1 MLATLTLKQKIL
13 ATVTLA
19 VVVSCLLVGYF
30 SQRSAQQLIE
40 NRMFE
45 QELPNLT
52 QRISKEIEQ
61 DLHGIAQA
69 ARQLATDHFILDWV
83 DRGMPKEQ
91 EPILINQLKDV
102 ANQYGLVT
110 ASFADRQ
117 SAAYYNQ
124 DGFLRNLTPTQDAWF
139 YDYTKSQKEMTL
151 SIFRESNGEVKLFV
165 NFQQLNGRGLAGF
178 AKSLDTMGTMVSNF
192 RLEESG
198 IVFMVDGSGKVKLH
212 PEANRIERDTLGGIA
227 SGDTGSLLAKRPFA
241 VINAEVNG
249 EPMVL
254 ASSYIPLLDWYLV
267 AQVPEAE
274 IYAELDQ
281 TRNEI
286 LMISLVIAL
295 AMGLMGMLLAGSVS
309 RPLNEL
315 ARLFKELGSGD
326 GDLTQR
332 LKVEGRDE
340 LSQVATGFNNFVAK
354 IHGSIEQVA
363 ENSRQ
368 LAATANEV
376 ANKAQLTQHNC
387 TAQRDRTV
395 QVATAIHEMGATV
408 SEIAG
413 NASLAAEVAR
423 QANDQADAGAVVVAQ
438 ARHGIVDLSGEIEQV
453 AGVIESLASQTDSIG
468 SILETIRS
476 ISEQTNLLA
485 LNAAIEAARAGEQ
498 GRGFAVVAA
507 EVRNLAQRSAAAAK
521 EIKTLISDSV
531 DKVETG
537 NTLVAQAGKT
547 MNEIV
552 TAIKRVTD
560 IMAEI
565 AAASAEQSTGI
576 EEVNGAVSQMDEMT
590 QQNAALVEEAA
601 AAAESLLEQATSMTE
616 AVAIFKFEQAHQR
629 PALSAPLA
637 ASKGAIAPAARTARV
652 QRTLPPRPNTNT
664 NNSDEWEQF

>member
-1 MLATLTLKQKIL
+1 M
-13 ATVTLA
+13 
-19 VVVSCLLVGYF
+19 
-30 SQRSAQQLIE
+30 
-40 NRMFE
+40 N
-45 QELPNLT
+45 
-52 QRISKEIEQ
+52 
-61 DLHGIAQA
+61 
-69 ARQLATDHFILDWV
+69 
-83 DRGMPKEQ
+83 
-91 EPILINQLKDV
+91 
-102 ANQYGLVT
+102 
-110 ASFADRQ
+110 
-117 SAAYYNQ
+117 
-124 DGFLRNLTPTQDAWF
+124 
-139 YDYTKSQKEMTL
+139 L

-178 AKSLDTMGTMVSNF
+178 AKSLDTMVTMVSNF

-212 PEANRIERDTLGGIA
+212 PEANRIERDTLSSITGGN
-227 SGDTGSLLAKRPFA
+227 TGSLLAKQPFA
-241 VINAEVNG
+241 VISAEVNG

-267 AQVPEAE
+267 AQVPKAE

-281 TRNEI
+281 ARNEI
-286 LMISLVIAL
+286 FIISLVIAL

-340 LSQVATGFNNFVAK
+340 LSQVASGFNNFVAK

-376 ANKAQLTQHNC
+376 ASKAQLTQHNC

-413 NASLAAEVAR
+413 NASLAADVAR
-423 QANDQADAGAVVVAQ
+423 QANDQADGGAVVVAQ
-438 ARHGIVDLSGEIEQV
+438 ARHGIVGLSGEIEQV
-453 AGVIESLASQTDSIG
+453 AEVIESLASQTDSIG

-498 GRGFAVVAA
+498 GRGFAVVAD
-507 EVRNLAQRSAAAAK
+507 EVRNLANRSAAS
-521 EIKTLISDSV
+521 T
-531 DKVETG
+531 
-537 NTLVAQAGKT
+537 
-547 MNEIV
+547 
-552 TAIKRVTD
+552 
-560 IMAEI
+560 AEI
-565 AAASAEQSTGI
+565 QGMINRLQEQSAR
-576 EEVNGAVSQMDEMT
+576 AVSAMAQGRNQSLEVVNQADEA
-590 QQNAALVEEAA
+590 NAALGHITAHITQINDMNIQVATATEEQSSVVGEINRNVEDINQLTMETAD
-601 AAAESLLEQATSMTE
+601 
-616 AVAIFKFEQAHQR
+616 IAHQLTESSR
-629 PALSAPLA
+629 SLQQLSGQLD
-637 ASKGAIAPAARTARV
+637 KLVGNFR
-652 QRTLPPRPNTNT
+652 L
-664 NNSDEWEQF
+664 

>member
-69 ARQLATDHFILDWV
+69 ARQLATDRFILDWV

-178 AKSLDTMGTMVSNF
+178 AKSLDTMVTMVSNF

-295 AMGLMGMLLAGSVS
+295 AM
-309 RPLNEL
+309 

-498 GRGFAVVAA
+498 GRGFAVVAD
-507 EVRNLAQRSAAAAK
+507 EVRNLANRSAAS
-521 EIKTLISDSV
+521 T
-531 DKVETG
+531 
-537 NTLVAQAGKT
+537 
-547 MNEIV
+547 
-552 TAIKRVTD
+552 
-560 IMAEI
+560 AEI
-565 AAASAEQSTGI
+565 QGMISRLQEQSAR
-576 EEVNGAVSQMDEMT
+576 AVSAMAQGRDQSLEVVSQADEA
-590 QQNAALVEEAA
+590 NAALGQITAHITQINDMNIQVATATEEQSSVVGEINRNVEDINQLTMETAD
-601 AAAESLLEQATSMTE
+601 
-616 AVAIFKFEQAHQR
+616 IAHQLTESSR
-629 PALSAPLA
+629 SLQQLSGQLD
-637 ASKGAIAPAARTARV
+637 KLVGNFR
-652 QRTLPPRPNTNT
+652 L
-664 NNSDEWEQF
+664 

>member
-69 ARQLATDHFILDWV
+69 ARQLATDRFILDWV

-117 SAAYYNQ
+117 TAAYYNQ

-178 AKSLDTMGTMVSNF
+178 AKSLDTMVTMVSNF

-212 PEANRIERDTLGGIA
+212 PEANRIERDTLGNIA
-227 SGDTGSLLAKRPFA
+227 SGHTGSLLAKRPFA

-498 GRGFAVVAA
+498 GRGFAVVAD
-507 EVRNLAQRSAAAAK
+507 EVRNLANRSAAS
-521 EIKTLISDSV
+521 T
-531 DKVETG
+531 
-537 NTLVAQAGKT
+537 
-547 MNEIV
+547 
-552 TAIKRVTD
+552 
-560 IMAEI
+560 AEI
-565 AAASAEQSTGI
+565 QGMINRLQEQSAR
-576 EEVNGAVSQMDEMT
+576 AVSAMAQGRNQSLEVVSQADKA
-590 QQNAALVEEAA
+590 NAALGQITAHITQINDMNIQVATATEEQSSVVGEINRNVEDINQLTMETAD
-601 AAAESLLEQATSMTE
+601 
-616 AVAIFKFEQAHQR
+616 IAHQLTESSR
-629 PALSAPLA
+629 SLQQLSGQLD
-637 ASKGAIAPAARTARV
+637 KLVGNFR
-652 QRTLPPRPNTNT
+652 L
-664 NNSDEWEQF
+664 

>member
-69 ARQLATDHFILDWV
+69 ARQLATDRFILDWV

-178 AKSLDTMGTMVSNF
+178 AKSLDTMVTMVANF

-267 AQVPEAE
+267 AQVPQAE

-368 LAATANEV
+368 LADTANEV
-376 ANKAQLTQHNC
+376 ANQAQLTQHNC

-438 ARHGIVDLSGEIEQV
+438 ARHGIVGLSGEIEQV

-498 GRGFAVVAA
+498 GRGFAVVAD
-507 EVRNLAQRSAAAAK
+507 EVRNLANRSAAS
-521 EIKTLISDSV
+521 T
-531 DKVETG
+531 
-537 NTLVAQAGKT
+537 
-547 MNEIV
+547 
-552 TAIKRVTD
+552 
-560 IMAEI
+560 AEI
-565 AAASAEQSTGI
+565 QGMINRLQEQSAR
-576 EEVNGAVSQMDEMT
+576 AVSAMAQGRNQSLEVVNQADEA
-590 QQNAALVEEAA
+590 NAALGQITAHITQINDMNIQVATATEEQSSVVGEINRNVEDINQLTMETAD
-601 AAAESLLEQATSMTE
+601 
-616 AVAIFKFEQAHQR
+616 IAHQLTESSR
-629 PALSAPLA
+629 SLQQLSGQLD
-637 ASKGAIAPAARTARV
+637 KLVGNFR
-652 QRTLPPRPNTNT
+652 L
-664 NNSDEWEQF
+664 

>member
-1 MLATLTLKQKIL
+1 MRVVNLNLLSTFMLATLTLKQKIL

-69 ARQLATDHFILDWV
+69 ARQLATDRFILDWV

-178 AKSLDTMGTMVSNF
+178 AKSLDTMVTMVSNF

-267 AQVPEAE
+267 AQVPQAE

-498 GRGFAVVAA
+498 GRGFAVVAD
-507 EVRNLAQRSAAAAK
+507 EVRNLANRSAAS
-521 EIKTLISDSV
+521 T
-531 DKVETG
+531 
-537 NTLVAQAGKT
+537 
-547 MNEIV
+547 
-552 TAIKRVTD
+552 
-560 IMAEI
+560 AEI
-565 AAASAEQSTGI
+565 QGMINRLQEQSAR
-576 EEVNGAVSQMDEMT
+576 AVSAMAQGRNQSLEVVSQADEA
-590 QQNAALVEEAA
+590 NAALGQITAHITQINDMNIQVATATEEQSSVVGEINRNVEDINQLTMETAD
-601 AAAESLLEQATSMTE
+601 
-616 AVAIFKFEQAHQR
+616 IAHQLTESSR
-629 PALSAPLA
+629 SLQQLSGQLD
-637 ASKGAIAPAARTARV
+637 KLVGNFR
-652 QRTLPPRPNTNT
+652 L
-664 NNSDEWEQF
+664 

>member
-69 ARQLATDHFILDWV
+69 ARQLATDRFILGWV

-117 SAAYYNQ
+117 TAAYYNQ

-178 AKSLDTMGTMVSNF
+178 AKSLDTMVTMVSNF

-267 AQVPEAE
+267 AQVPQAE

-376 ANKAQLTQHNC
+376 ATKAQLTQHNC

-498 GRGFAVVAA
+498 GRGFAVVAD
-507 EVRNLAQRSAAAAK
+507 EVRNLANRSAAS
-521 EIKTLISDSV
+521 T
-531 DKVETG
+531 
-537 NTLVAQAGKT
+537 
-547 MNEIV
+547 
-552 TAIKRVTD
+552 
-560 IMAEI
+560 AEI
-565 AAASAEQSTGI
+565 QGMINRLQEQSAR
-576 EEVNGAVSQMDEMT
+576 AVSAMAQGRNQSLEVVSQADEA
-590 QQNAALVEEAA
+590 NAALGQITAHITQINDMNIQVATATEEQSSVVGEINRNVEDINQLTMETAD
-601 AAAESLLEQATSMTE
+601 
-616 AVAIFKFEQAHQR
+616 IAHQLTESSR
-629 PALSAPLA
+629 SLQQLSGQLD
-637 ASKGAIAPAARTARV
+637 KLVGNFR
-652 QRTLPPRPNTNT
+652 L
-664 NNSDEWEQF
+664 

>member
-69 ARQLATDHFILDWV
+69 ARQLATDRFILDWV

-178 AKSLDTMGTMVSNF
+178 AKSLDTMVTMVSNF

-267 AQVPEAE
+267 AQVPQAE

-368 LAATANEV
+368 LADTANEV

-438 ARHGIVDLSGEIEQV
+438 ARHGIVGLSGEIEQV

-498 GRGFAVVAA
+498 GRGFAVVAD
-507 EVRNLAQRSAAAAK
+507 EVRNLANRSAAS
-521 EIKTLISDSV
+521 T
-531 DKVETG
+531 
-537 NTLVAQAGKT
+537 
-547 MNEIV
+547 
-552 TAIKRVTD
+552 
-560 IMAEI
+560 AEI
-565 AAASAEQSTGI
+565 QGMINRLQEQSAR
-576 EEVNGAVSQMDEMT
+576 AVSAMAQGRNQSLEVVNQADEA
-590 QQNAALVEEAA
+590 NAALGQITAHITQINDMNIQVATATEEQSSVVGEINRNVEDINQLTMETAD
-601 AAAESLLEQATSMTE
+601 
-616 AVAIFKFEQAHQR
+616 IAHQLTESSR
-629 PALSAPLA
+629 SLQQLSGQLD
-637 ASKGAIAPAARTARV
+637 KLVGNFR
-652 QRTLPPRPNTNT
+652 L
-664 NNSDEWEQF
+664 